1 MNLTNHDNIRID
13 IRVSHELLNNAF
25 DFLNIPLE
33 ILKKYNQLYR
43 YHSWHWDNYELKT
56 ALLNV
61 TIGVELILKA
71 KIASINWRELFQEAS
86 NSNKEK
92 LMSGNFNSVKFEDC
106 ISRIKKISKIKF
118 SRDIKHRINKIRQI
132 RNKVTHFYFDTKK
145 ENFIL
150 LASYGIDFFIE
161 FYQSYIFSDFCE
173 EKDRTKK
180 IDYELSHVKDYL
192 SVRMHTIS
200 EKMKNLPRP
209 NTNYFKECPD
219 CLQDAFILK
228 DNETTQC
235 LYCGRT
241 DNIKD
246 LAEFHSNYK
255 SQTKICPS
263 CNRNSMTAIH
273 KSKNEKEAW
282 DCIICGYYINRPQK
296 WASWK

>member
-1 MNLTNHDNIRID
+1 MKHDDIKTNIKT
-13 IRVSHELLNNAF
+13 SSELLNNAF
-25 DFLNIPLE
+25 DFLNIPIE
-33 ILKKYNQLYR
+33 ILRKFDRWYR
-43 YHSWHWDNYELKT
+43 SWKWDNYELKT

-71 KIASINWRELFQEAS
+71 KIASINWKELFQKAS
-86 NSNKEK
+86 NANKEK
-92 LMSGNFNSVKFEDC
+92 LISGSFYSVKFEDC
-106 ISRIKKISKIKF
+106 ISRIEKISKIKF
-118 SRDIKHRINKIRQI
+118 SEEIKHRINKIRQI
-132 RNKVTHFYFDTKK
+132 RNKVTHFYFDIKK
-145 ENFIL
+145 ENFASL
-150 LASYGIDFFIE
+150 VSYGIDFFIE
-161 FYQSYIFSDFCE
+161 FYRNYIFSYFCE
-173 EKDRTKK
+173 EKDRTEK
-180 IDYELSHVKDYL
+180 IDYELSCVTDYL
-192 SVRMHTIS
+192 SVRLLTIS

-228 DNETTQC
+228 DDETTQC

-246 LAEFHSNYK
+246 YAEFHSNYK

-273 KSKNEKEAW
+273 SSKNEQEAW
-282 DCIICGYYINRPQK
+282 DCIICGYYINRPRK

>member
-1 MNLTNHDNIRID
+1 MNLKNNDDIRIN

-25 DFLNIPLE
+25 DFLDIPLE

-106 ISRIKKISKIKF
+106 ISRIKKISEIKF

-161 FYQSYIFSDFCE
+161 FYQRYIFSDFCE
-173 EKDRTKK
+173 EKDRIKK
-180 IDYELSHVKDYL
+180 IDYELSKVKDYL

-219 CLQDAFILK
+219 CLQNAFILK

-273 KSKNEKEAW
+273 KGKNEKEAW
-282 DCIICGYYINRPQK
+282 DCIICGHFINRPQK
-296 WASWK
+296 WASLK

>member
-1 MNLTNHDNIRID
+1 MIHNDIELNIRT
-13 IRVSHELLNNAF
+13 SSALLNNSF
-25 DFLNIPLE
+25 DFLNLPIE
-33 ILKKYNQLYR
+33 ILKKFDR
-43 YHSWHWDNYELKT
+43 WFRSWNWDDYELKT

-71 KIASINWRELFQEAS
+71 KIASINWKELFQNAS
-86 NSNKEK
+86 NAKKEK
-92 LMSGNFNSVKFEDC
+92 LKSGDFFSVKFEDC
-106 ISRIKKISKIKF
+106 IERIEKNSQIKF
-118 SRDIKHRINKIRQI
+118 SEEIKHRINKIRQI

-145 ENFIL
+145 ENFASL
-150 LASYGIDFFIE
+150 VSYGIDFFIE
-161 FYQSYIFSDFCE
+161 FYRNYISSDFCE
-173 EKDRTKK
+173 EKDRTEK

-192 SVRMHTIS
+192 SVRLLTIS

-209 NTNYFKECPD
+209 NTNYFKECSD

-228 DNETTQC
+228 DDETTQC

-246 LAEFHSNYK
+246 YAEVYSNYK

-273 KSKNEKEAW
+273 SSENEQEAW
-282 DCIICGYYINRPQK
+282 DCIICGYYINRPRK